1 MNMMGTP
8 GQCQMDRGLW
18 KRRAQQDP
26 WISTGSLPAPMNWK
40 RPHEGKKVCW
50 KWSKQKINIT
60 YYIIVY
66 DLFDLYFVC
75 TKNSINTLLEKK
87 KKANTFPGWIY
98 ENVLTSIC
106 FFQTLGR
113 RARPSWRWRGLCWST
128 RCKWLPCR
136 WRTVPSAESN
146 TFHRTSSSRSDTQSG
161 QGHVLVH

>member
-87 KKANTFPGWIY
+87 KKKQGEYTKMFLLPYVFFKHWADVPGRAEGGEAFAEALVVNGSRVDGEQSHQQNQIPST
-98 ENVLTSIC
+98 EHHPPDLTHKVVKDM
-106 FFQTLGR
+106 F
-113 RARPSWRWRGLCWST
+113 
-128 RCKWLPCR
+128 
-136 WRTVPSAESN
+136 
-146 TFHRTSSSRSDTQSG
+146 
-161 QGHVLVH
+161 

>member
-1 MNMMGTP
+1 MLVCCWTYPRPDDNIRENNWSYNRDIYIHIFMCIFDWRTMNMMGTP

-75 TKNSINTLLEKK
+75 TKNSINTLLGKK
-87 KKANTFPGWIY
+87 SKYVSRVNIRKCSYFHM
-98 ENVLTSIC
+98 
-106 FFQTLGR
+106 FFSNIGPTCQAELKV
-113 RARPSWRWRGLCWST
+113 ARPLLKHSL
-128 RCKWLPCR
+128 
-136 WRTVPSAESN
+136 
-146 TFHRTSSSRSDTQSG
+146 
-161 QGHVLVH
+161 